1 MTTTEKATDK
11 DNENEKGKGQDTE
24 ASPDKRTT
32 SYSSDERKIGKL
44 LVIGGAEDKNEDS
57 MVILPHFV
65 EMCGGKN
72 ARILVCGTP
81 SKSVEEKERTYREL
95 FEKIGVAEVME
106 PDVTKRLDG
115 EDEELIAMVRRAT
128 GVFFTGG
135 DQLRLTAIVAGTPF
149 GNEIRHRVFND
160 GLIAAGTSAGA
171 AAMSSTMVI
180 AGSSSGTVRRADVSL
195 APGLG
200 YWRDTVVDTHFSQR
214 GRVSRM
220 LVIFAHNPQVLG
232 VGLDEDTAIEVHPG
246 EKFTVIGSGAA
257 FVFDGTVTHSSA
269 PEARDEDVIAMT
281 DSAMHVLPSGYGFDL
296 RTKRPLLPNGK
307 PVPPKATP

>member
-1 MTTTEKATDK
+1 MTTATEHDAEQRK
-11 DNENEKGKGQDTE
+11 
-24 ASPDKRTT
+24 T
-32 SYSSDERKIGKL
+32 SFSQDERKIGRL
-44 LVIGGAEDKNEDS
+44 LVIGGNEDKDEDS
-57 MVILPHFV
+57 MVILPRFV
-65 EMCGGKN
+65 EMCGGKD

-81 SKSVEEKERTYREL
+81 SKDVQEKEHVYREL

-106 PDVTKRLDG
+106 PDVTRRNDG
-115 EDEELIAMVRRAT
+115 QDDELIAMVRRAT

-149 GNEIRHRVFND
+149 GDEIRHRIFND
-160 GLIAAGTSAGA
+160 GLIAGGTSAGA

-180 AGSSSGTVRRADVSL
+180 SGSSSGTVRRSDVGL

-232 VGLDEDTAIEVHPG
+232 VGLDEDTAIEVQPG

-257 FVFDGTVTHSSA
+257 FVFDGTVTYTNA
-269 PEARDEDVIAMT
+269 PEAKDEDVIAMT
-281 DSAMHVLPSGYGFDL
+281 DSAMHVLPSGFGFDL
-296 RTKRPLLPNGK
+296 KTKRPILPDGERIAAK
-307 PVPPKATP
+307 KTS

>member
-1 MTTTEKATDK
+1 MSTTEP
-11 DNENEKGKGQDTE
+11 EVEKRK
-24 ASPDKRTT
+24 T
-32 SYSSDERKIGKL
+32 SFSQDERKIGRL
-44 LVIGGAEDKNEDS
+44 LVIGGNEDKDEES

-81 SKSVEEKERTYREL
+81 SKDVEKKERTYREL

-106 PDVTKRLDG
+106 PDVTRRIDG
-115 EDEELIAMVRRAT
+115 EDDELVAMVRRAT

-149 GNEIRHRVFND
+149 GDEIRHRIFNE
-160 GLIAAGTSAGA
+160 GLIAGGTSAGA

-180 AGSSSGTVRRADVSL
+180 SGSSSGTVRRADVGL
-195 APGLG
+195 APGFG

-232 VGLDEDTAIEVHPG
+232 VGLDEDTAIDVQPG
-246 EKFTVIGSGAA
+246 EKFTVLGSGAA
-257 FVFDGTVTHSSA
+257 FVFDGTVTYTNA
-269 PEARDEDVIAMT
+269 PEAGDEDVIAMM
-281 DSAMHVLPSGYGFDL
+281 DSAMHVLPAGYGFDL
-296 RTKRPLLPNGK
+296 RTKRPLLPSGE
-307 PVPPKATP
+307 PIPPKKTN

>member
-1 MTTTEKATDK
+1 MPAAKSEKRK
-11 DNENEKGKGQDTE
+11 
-24 ASPDKRTT
+24 ASFQET
-32 SYSSDERKIGKL
+32 ERKIGRL
-44 LVIGGAEDKNEDS
+44 LVIGGNEDKNEES

-65 EMCGGKN
+65 KMCGGKK

-81 SKSVEEKERTYREL
+81 SKDVEEKERTYRRI

-106 PDVTKRLDG
+106 PEVTRRPDG
-115 EDEELIAMVRRAT
+115 EDDELIAMVRRAT

-149 GNEIRHRVFND
+149 GNEIRHRVFNE
-160 GLIAAGTSAGA
+160 GLVAGGTSAGA

-180 AGSSSGTVRRADVSL
+180 SGSSSGTVRRSDVGL

-232 VGLDEDTAIEVHPG
+232 IGIDEDTAIEVQPG
-246 EKFTVIGSGAA
+246 DQFTVIGSAA
-257 FVFDGTVTHSSA
+257 VFVFDGTVTHTNA
-269 PEARDEDVIAMT
+269 PEAGDHDVIAMT
-281 DSAMHVLPSGYGFDL
+281 DSAMHVLPAGYGFDL
-296 RTKRPLLPNGK
+296 RTKRPILPGGER
-307 PVPPKATP
+307 VPAR

>member
-1 MTTTEKATDK
+1 MSAVEIEKRKSSFTE
-11 DNENEKGKGQDTE
+11 G
-24 ASPDKRTT
+24 
-32 SYSSDERKIGKL
+32 ERKIGRL
-44 LVIGGAEDKNEDS
+44 LVIGGNEDKDEDS

-65 EMCGGKN
+65 KMCGGKK

-81 SKSVEEKERTYREL
+81 SKEVADKERTYRKL

-106 PDVTKRLDG
+106 PDVTKRGDG
-115 EDEELIAMVRRAT
+115 EDDELVEMVRRAT

-149 GNEIRHRVFND
+149 GNEIRHRVFNE
-160 GLIAAGTSAGA
+160 GLVAAGTSAGA

-180 AGSSSGTVRRADVSL
+180 SGSSSGTVRRADVGL

-220 LVIFAHNPQVLG
+220 LVIFSHNPQVLG
-232 VGLDEDTAIEVHPG
+232 IGIDEDTAIEVHPG
-246 EKFTVIGSGAA
+246 EKFTVLGSQAV
-257 FVFDGTVTHSSA
+257 FVFDGTVTHTNA
-269 PEARDEDVIAMT
+269 PEAGDEDIIAMT
-281 DSAMHVLPSGYGFDL
+281 DSAMHVLPAGYGFDL
-296 RTKRPLLPNGK
+296 RTKRPILPNGD
-307 PVPPKATP
+307 VLPPKKTP

>member
-1 MTTTEKATDK
+1 LTTATEHEA
-11 DNENEKGKGQDTE
+11 EKRK
-24 ASPDKRTT
+24 T
-32 SYSSDERKIGKL
+32 SFSEDERKIGRL

-57 MVILPHFV
+57 MVILPRFV
-65 EMCGGKN
+65 EMCGGKK

-81 SKSVEEKERTYREL
+81 SKDVEEKERTYREL

-106 PDVTKRLDG
+106 PDVTRRHQG
-115 EDEELIAMVRRAT
+115 EDDELVEMVRRAT

-149 GNEIRHRVFND
+149 GDEIRHRLFND
-160 GLIAAGTSAGA
+160 GLIAGGTSAGA

-180 AGSSSGTVRRADVSL
+180 SGSSEGTVRRSDVGL

-232 VGLDEDTAIEVHPG
+232 VGLDEDTAIEVQPG
-246 EKFTVIGSGAA
+246 EKFTVLGSGAA
-257 FVFDGTVTHSSA
+257 FVFDGSVTYTNA
-269 PEARDEDVIAMT
+269 PDASDDEVIAMT
-281 DSAMHVLPSGYGFDL
+281 DSAMHVLPSGFGFDL
-296 RTKRPLLPNGK
+296 RSKRPILPDGERI
-307 PVPPKATP
+307 PPKKTP

>member
-1 MTTTEKATDK
+1 LSTTEP
-11 DNENEKGKGQDTE
+11 EVEKRK
-24 ASPDKRTT
+24 T
-32 SYSSDERKIGKL
+32 SFSQDERKIGRL
-44 LVIGGAEDKNEDS
+44 LVIGGNEDKDEES

-81 SKSVEEKERTYREL
+81 SKDVEKKERTYREL

-106 PDVTKRLDG
+106 PDVTRRIDG
-115 EDEELIAMVRRAT
+115 EDDELVAMVRRAT

-149 GNEIRHRVFND
+149 GDEIRHRIFNE
-160 GLIAAGTSAGA
+160 GLIAGGTSAGA

-180 AGSSSGTVRRADVSL
+180 SGSSSGTVRRADVGL
-195 APGLG
+195 APGFG

-232 VGLDEDTAIEVHPG
+232 VGLDEDTAIDVQPG
-246 EKFTVIGSGAA
+246 EKFTVLGSGAA
-257 FVFDGTVTHSSA
+257 FVFDGTVTYTNA
-269 PEARDEDVIAMT
+269 PEAGDEDVIAMM
-281 DSAMHVLPSGYGFDL
+281 DSAMHVLPAGYGFDL
-296 RTKRPLLPNGK
+296 RTKRPLLPSGE
-307 PVPPKATP
+307 PIPPKKTN

>member
-1 MTTTEKATDK
+1 MTALDAEKRK
-11 DNENEKGKGQDTE
+11 
-24 ASPDKRTT
+24 T
-32 SYSSDERKIGKL
+32 SILEGERKIGRL
-44 LVIGGAEDKNEDS
+44 LVIGGNEDKNEDS

-65 EMCGGKN
+65 EMCGGRK

-81 SKSVEEKERTYREL
+81 SKSVEEKERTYRKL

-106 PDVTKRLDG
+106 PDVTKRHQG
-115 EDEELIAMVRRAT
+115 EDQELVEMVRRAT

-149 GNEIRHRVFND
+149 GDEIRHRVFNE
-160 GLIAAGTSAGA
+160 GLIAGGTSAGA
-171 AAMSSTMVI
+171 AAMSSTMI
-180 AGSSSGTVRRADVSL
+180 ISGSSSGTVRRADVGL

-220 LVIFAHNPQVLG
+220 LVIFSHNPQVLG
-232 VGLDEDTAIEVHPG
+232 IGIDEDTAIEVQPG
-246 EKFTVIGSGAA
+246 EKFSVIGSAA
-257 FVFDGTVTHSSA
+257 VFVFDGTVTHTNA
-269 PEARDEDVIAMT
+269 PEAGDEDIIAMT

-296 RTKRPLLPNGK
+296 KTKRPILPNGEQ
-307 PVPPKATP
+307 VPPKKTS